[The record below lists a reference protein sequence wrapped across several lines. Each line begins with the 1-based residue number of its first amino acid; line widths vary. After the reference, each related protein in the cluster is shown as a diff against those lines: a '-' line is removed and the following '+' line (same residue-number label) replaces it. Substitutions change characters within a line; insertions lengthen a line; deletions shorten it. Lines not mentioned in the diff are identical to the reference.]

1 MATQVITAPEKKESK
16 SRVKTILGAIG
27 TALLAYHGLRHEA
40 MNYPEE
46 LSASEI
52 AEYEAFLW
60 GAYMV

>member
-1 MATQVITAPEKKESK
+1 MTTQVITAPEKKESE

-40 MNYPEE
+40 KNYPEE
-46 LSASEI
+46 LSARDI

-60 GAYMV
+60 GACTY